1 MTPRRHGH
9 AAAAGSSASGSGA
22 PSTNGHRSHAD
33 RAPAATPAV
42 APLVELRGIHAGYD
56 GIDVL
61 HGVDITVAP
70 GSVVAILGP
79 NGAGKS
85 TTLKVLAGLL
95 RPSSGDVVVAGRRV
109 NGARA
114 DDLARRGL
122 CLIPDGRGIFPNLS
136 VRENL
141 WMMTHRT
148 GGPGRKVVEEQAVD
162 RFPQLGPRLD
172 QTSGT
177 LSGGQQQM
185 LAMARGLATDPALLV
200 LDELSMGLAPIV
212 VDDLYTTVADVAAEG
227 TSILLVEQFARI
239 VMDVAHEALIMV
251 GGNVIET
258 GRPRDLEATL
268 SQAYLGG

>member
-1 MTPRRHGH
+1 MSDG
-9 AAAAGSSASGSGA
+9 
-22 PSTNGHRSHAD
+22 
-33 RAPAATPAV
+33 
-42 APLVELRGIHAGYD
+42 PLVELRGVHAGYD

-61 HGVDITVAP
+61 HGVDLVVGA
-70 GSVVAILGP
+70 GEVVAILGP
-79 NGAGKS
+79 NGAGKT

-95 RPSSGDVVVAGRRV
+95 PASAGDIIIAGRRV

-122 CLIPDGRGIFPNLS
+122 CLIPEGRGIFPNLT

-141 WMMTHRT
+141 WMMTHR
-148 GGPGRKVVEEQAVD
+148 GQDRAQIEERSLA
-162 RFPQLGPRLD
+162 RFPQLAQRID

-200 LDELSMGLAPIV
+200 LDELSMGLAPII
-212 VDDLYTTVADVAAEG
+212 VDELYDTVAQVAAEG
-227 TSILLVEQFARI
+227 TSVLLVEQFARI
-239 VMDVAHEALIMV
+239 VIDVADVAVVLVQGHVVDA
-251 GGNVIET
+251 
-258 GRPRDLEATL
+258 GRPHDIEDRL

>member
-1 MTPRRHGH
+1 MTAPVPTALDE
-9 AAAAGSSASGSGA
+9 AA
-22 PSTNGHRSHAD
+22 D
-33 RAPAATPAV
+33 AV
-42 APLVELRGIHAGYD
+42 HLDDALLELRGLRAGYD

-61 HGVDITVAP
+61 HGIDLVVRP
-70 GSVVAILGP
+70 GRVVAVLGP

-85 TTLKVLAGLL
+85 TTLKVLAGLH
-95 RPSSGDVVVAGRRV
+95 PASAGDVLVAGRRV

-122 CLIPDGRGIFPNLS
+122 CLIPEGRGIFPNLT

-141 WMMTHRT
+141 RMMTHR
-148 GGPGRKVVEEQAVD
+148 GKSMAEIEEQTAA
-162 RFPQLGPRLD
+162 RFPQLGRFRD
-172 QTSGT
+172 QTAGT

-200 LDELSMGLAPIV
+200 LDELSMGLAPII
-212 VDDLYTTVADVAAEG
+212 VDQLYETVAQVAAEG

-239 VMDVAHEALIMV
+239 VMDVADDAAVMV
-251 GGNVIET
+251 QGRIVET
-258 GRPRDLEATL
+258 GKPRDLEASL

>member
-1 MTPRRHGH
+1 MSDG
-9 AAAAGSSASGSGA
+9 
-22 PSTNGHRSHAD
+22 
-33 RAPAATPAV
+33 
-42 APLVELRGIHAGYD
+42 PLVELRGVHAGYD

-61 HGVDITVAP
+61 HGVDLVVGA
-70 GSVVAILGP
+70 GEVVALLGP

-95 RPSSGDVVVAGRRV
+95 PASAGDIIIAGRRV

-122 CLIPDGRGIFPNLS
+122 CLIPEGRGIFPNLT

-141 WMMTHRT
+141 WMMTHR
-148 GGPGRKVVEEQAVD
+148 GQDRAQIEERSLA
-162 RFPQLGPRLD
+162 RFPQLAQRID

-200 LDELSMGLAPIV
+200 LDELSMGLAPII
-212 VDDLYTTVADVAAEG
+212 VDELYDTVAQVAAEG
-227 TSILLVEQFARI
+227 TSVLLVEQFARI
-239 VMDVAHEALIMV
+239 VIDVADVAVVLVQGHVVDA
-251 GGNVIET
+251 
-258 GRPRDLEATL
+258 GRPHDIEDRL

>member
-1 MTPRRHGH
+1 MTDGH
-9 AAAAGSSASGSGA
+9 PIDLTEGA
-22 PSTNGHRSHAD
+22 PATNGLHPCPTPPPSA
-33 RAPAATPAV
+33 APP
-42 APLVELRGIHAGYD
+42 PLVELRALHAGYD

-61 HGVDITVAP
+61 HGIDLVVGPGQVA
-70 GSVVAILGP
+70 AILGP

-95 RPSSGDVVVAGRRV
+95 PASSGEVVVAGRRV
-109 NGARA
+109 NGARP

-122 CLIPDGRGIFPNLS
+122 CLIPEGRGIFPNLT

-141 WMMTHRT
+141 WMMTHR
-148 GGPGRKVVEEQAVD
+148 GGGRAEVEELSVA
-162 RFPQLGPRLD
+162 RFPQLGRLLD
-172 QTSGT
+172 RTSGT

-212 VDDLYTTVADVAAEG
+212 VDDLYATVAAVAAEG

-239 VMDVAHEALIMV
+239 VMDVAHVASVMV
-251 GGNVIET
+251 QGRIIQT
-258 GRPRDLEATL
+258 GHPRDVEASL